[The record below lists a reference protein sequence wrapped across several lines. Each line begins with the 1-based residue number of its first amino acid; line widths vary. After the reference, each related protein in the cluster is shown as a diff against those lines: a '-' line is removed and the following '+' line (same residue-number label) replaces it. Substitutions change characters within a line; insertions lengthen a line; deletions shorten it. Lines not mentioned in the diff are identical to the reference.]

1 MFFCS
6 SFIQKGWGRNHPA
19 FILFLSDFIKLFAF
33 SDNGVTAIYD
43 IMAGMS
49 GVGSFLA
56 VTGCFTAFAA
66 CVIHCV
72 GFGTSHWL
80 EGDGY
85 SPFVEIGLFRACF
98 DKCTYPFCPAG
109 DNFIYDG
116 CWKLWD
122 EHFMEL
128 WTWMKPGITIS

>member
-1 MFFCS
+1 
-6 SFIQKGWGRNHPA
+6 
-19 FILFLSDFIKLFAF
+19 
-33 SDNGVTAIYD
+33 
-43 IMAGMS
+43 MAGMS

-56 VTGCFTAFAA
+56 VTGCFSAFAA

-128 WTWMKPGITIS
+128 WTWMKPGITNSCRHNRKILQDTFTFSHTLLLFYSGVLSQSRYKITSKMLKI

>member
-1 MFFCS
+1 
-6 SFIQKGWGRNHPA
+6 
-19 FILFLSDFIKLFAF
+19 
-33 SDNGVTAIYD
+33 
-43 IMAGMS
+43 MAGMS

-56 VTGCFTAFAA
+56 VTSCLTAFAA

-98 DKCTYPFCPAG
+98 NKCTYPYCPAG

-128 WTWMKPGITIS
+128 WTWMKPGITTRVDL